1 MGGSDNELS
10 VSEYFVEES
19 NGSDLTIS
27 DASNVVHE
35 DSSLLRLVNDQAL
48 RDLLVAEE
56 IRLVCREVMRAL
68 Q

>member
-1 MGGSDNELS
+1 LGGSDNELS

-19 NGSDLTIS
+19 NGSDLTIG

-35 DSSLLRLVNDQAL
+35 DSSLLGLVNDQTL

-56 IRLVCREVMRAL
+56 IRLVCGEIMRAL